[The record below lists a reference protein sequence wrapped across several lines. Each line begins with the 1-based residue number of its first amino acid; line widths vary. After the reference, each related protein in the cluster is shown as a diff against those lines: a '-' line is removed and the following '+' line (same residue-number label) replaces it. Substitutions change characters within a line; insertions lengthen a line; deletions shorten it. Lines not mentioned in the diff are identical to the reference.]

1 MEGKGTIGE
10 EGKGGEAE
18 LGEGSGGKRSYR
30 GGGEVGMELG
40 EERREGEERGAIGE
54 IGAIRVEWRGKE
66 LGEELTTPAE
76 STKMRGILQVE
87 SSTTCAMLRT
97 GGSVNLR
104 MYIRK

>member
-1 MEGKGTIGE
+1 M
-10 EGKGGEAE
+10 
-18 LGEGSGGKRSYR
+18 
-30 GGGEVGMELG
+30 
-40 EERREGEERGAIGE
+40 
-54 IGAIRVEWRGKE
+54 EWRGKE